1 MGGTTESKSFV
12 PVSIVATTML
22 TGTKDFFYQKKGEYI
37 MNTWKKIVG
46 LTAVSLMVL
55 GGCGTE
61 SAEEE
66 ATFKIGIS
74 QLADHPALDEARKGF
89 EDGLKELGVDAEIEY
104 KNAQGEIPN
113 TVDIAQKFVQ
123 DDLDLIY
130 AIATPAAQSAKQAT
144 TEIPILFSAVTDPV
158 QSEIVADWD
167 NVGGNITGT
176 SDKAP
181 IKEQLSMFKEI
192 DPSIETIGILFNTSE
207 ANSQIQ
213 IDEVEKLAPELGLEV
228 VTIGVSS
235 VNDLPQAIDSLL
247 GKVDAVYNLS
257 DNLIANSVELISK
270 KVIEKGMISVA
281 PEEMQVEGGM
291 LITNG
296 LNYYELGKQTAQQAK
311 EILVDGKNVSDIP
324 VGVAQKTVVTVNMET
339 LKALGLD
346 ETLPIFKDAVKTGE

>member
-1 MGGTTESKSFV
+1 MSK
-12 PVSIVATTML
+12 
-22 TGTKDFFYQKKGEYI
+22 
-37 MNTWKKIVG
+37 WKRLIG
-46 LTAVSLMVL
+46 LAAVSLAVL
-55 GGCGTE
+55 GGCATE

-66 ATFKIGIS
+66 ATFTIGIS
-74 QLADHPALDEARKGF
+74 QLADHPALDAAREGF
-89 EDGLKELGVDAEIEY
+89 EDGLKELGVDAQIEY
-104 KNAQGEIPN
+104 KNAQCEIPN

-123 DDLDLIY
+123 DDVDLIY

-144 TEIPILFSAVTDPV
+144 SEVPVLFSAVTDPV
-158 QSEIVADWD
+158 QSEIVADWEK
-167 NVGGNITGT
+167 VGGNITGT

-181 IKEQLSMFKEI
+181 VEEQLKMFKEI
-192 DPSIETIGILFNTSE
+192 DPSIETIGILYNTSE
-207 ANSQIQ
+207 SNSEIQ
-213 IDEVEKLAPELGLEV
+213 IKEIEELAPALGLNVETV
-228 VTIGVSS
+228 GVNS